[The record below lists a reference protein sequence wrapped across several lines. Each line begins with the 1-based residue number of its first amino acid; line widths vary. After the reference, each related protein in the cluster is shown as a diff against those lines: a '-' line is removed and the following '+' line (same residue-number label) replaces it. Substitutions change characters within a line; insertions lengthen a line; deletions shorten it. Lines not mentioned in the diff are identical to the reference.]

1 LNDIFDIHNKN
12 LSVIHEAGERAG
24 LNGKDR
30 FHLLFERSLE
40 PVILLSGNTIIDC
53 NGAALKVMGAGAKT
67 DLTGLSIDDI
77 SPPLQP
83 DGRKSTEKARALSEE
98 VLRDGCGA
106 FEWVHRDLTGKE
118 FWVEVF
124 LTAISERA
132 PMITFGTWRDITER
146 KRAEKELRESY
157 ERLRMLSAHIQEVRE
172 YERKSI
178 ARELHDVL
186 GQMLT
191 TINMDLAW
199 MKKKTPE
206 KEKAILGKITAV
218 ISLVKQAVK
227 TVQKVSSELRPVI
240 LEDFG
245 LIPAIEHAA
254 QSFQGKTGIT
264 TEVKLDPGVDLD
276 RKRSIALYRIFQ
288 EVTTNV
294 IRHAGA
300 TKLHVSLERDRDVI
314 ALEIRDNGR
323 GVSDKEIEDKS
334 SFGILGMR
342 ERALFI
348 GGRFHIRGVP
358 GVGTGVRVEIPYQ
371 TNGGRP

>member
-1 LNDIFDIHNKN
+1 MGASEKTELAG
-12 LSVIHEAGERAG
+12 LSVDE
-24 LNGKDR
+24 
-30 FHLLFERSLE
+30 
-40 PVILLSGNTIIDC
+40 
-53 NGAALKVMGAGAKT
+53 
-67 DLTGLSIDDI
+67 I

-83 DGRKSTEKARALSEE
+83 DGRKSTEKTRTLSEE
-98 VLRDGCGA
+98 ALRDGCGT

-124 LTAISERA
+124 LTVISERA
-132 PMITFGTWRDITER
+132 PMVTFGTWRDITER
-146 KRAEKELRESY
+146 KRSEKELRESY

-172 YERKSI
+172 YERKSV

-199 MKKKTPE
+199 MKKKIPE
-206 KEKAILGKITAV
+206 KEKAVLGKITAV
-218 ISLVKQAVK
+218 ISLVRQAVK

-245 LIPAIEHAA
+245 LIPAIEQAA
-254 QSFQGKTGIT
+254 QSFQAQTGIT
-264 TEVKLDPGVDLD
+264 TEVKLDPAVDLD
-276 RKRSIALYRIFQ
+276 RKRSMALYRIFQ

-300 TKLHVSLERDRDVI
+300 TKLQVSLERHQDLI
-314 ALEIRDNGR
+314 ALEMRDNGR

-348 GGRFHIRGVP
+348 GGLFHIRGVP

>member
-1 LNDIFDIHNKN
+1 MNDIFDTRNGD
-12 LSVIHEAGERAG
+12 LSVIHETGESTG

-30 FHLLFERSLE
+30 FRLLFERSLE
-40 PVILLSGNTIIDC
+40 PIIILSGNTIIDC
-53 NGAALKVMGAGAKT
+53 NDAALKVMGASEKT
-67 DLTGLSIDDI
+67 ELAGLSVDEI

-83 DGRKSTEKARALSEE
+83 DGRKSTEKTRTLSEE
-98 VLRDGCGA
+98 ALRDGCGT

-124 LTAISERA
+124 LTVISERA
-132 PMITFGTWRDITER
+132 PMVTFGTWRDITER
-146 KRAEKELRESY
+146 KRSEKELRESY

-172 YERKSI
+172 YERKSV

-199 MKKKTPE
+199 MKKKIPE
-206 KEKAILGKITAV
+206 KEKAVLGKITAV
-218 ISLVKQAVK
+218 ISLVRQAVK

-245 LIPAIEHAA
+245 LIPAIEQAA
-254 QSFQGKTGIT
+254 QSFQAQTGIT
-264 TEVKLDPGVDLD
+264 TEVKLDPAVDLD
-276 RKRSIALYRIFQ
+276 RKRSMALYRIFQ

-300 TKLHVSLERDRDVI
+300 TKLQVSLERHQDLI
-314 ALEIRDNGR
+314 ALEMRDNGR

-348 GGRFHIRGVP
+348 GGLFHIRGVP